1 MKLSKK
7 WTRNWARRTV
17 AGVLA
22 GSLCIGTPGLATM
35 EEKQEYTFDPVL
47 VTAMR
52 RESKDLT
59 TPAAVEVLTN
69 EKIKATGFTPRD
81 AQVALKA
88 YLKAK

>member
-47 VTAMR
+47 VTA
-52 RESKDLT
+52 D
-59 TPAAVEVLTN
+59 
-69 EKIKATGFTPRD
+69 
-81 AQVALKA
+81 
-88 YLKAK
+88 